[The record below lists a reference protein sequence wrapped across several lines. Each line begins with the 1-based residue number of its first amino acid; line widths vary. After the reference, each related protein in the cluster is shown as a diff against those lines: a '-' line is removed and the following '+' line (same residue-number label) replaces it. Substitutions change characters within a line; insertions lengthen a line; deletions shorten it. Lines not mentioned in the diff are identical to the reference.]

1 MELFGLDSDGNV
13 FLARSVYVGRGRKA
27 TGPWSEAEFVSQRR
41 MVNADGVDP
50 VCSGEAGLLECDV
63 AVGRNVKRMMSEMTP
78 TARASESDGHD
89 GGVSS
94 DKYSKLAIIDTL
106 TKLERVGWTSL
117 RVRSAVG
124 ESSQCG

>member
-1 MELFGLDSDGNV
+1 M
-13 FLARSVYVGRGRKA
+13 YVGGGCKA

-78 TARASESDGHD
+78 TARASESDVHH

-94 DKYSKLAIIDTL
+94 DRYSKLPIIDTL

-117 RVRSAVG
+117 RTL
-124 ESSQCG
+124 SSR